1 MRLISVKDICE
12 LLNVKKSTI
21 YVWIH
26 NGTIPSYRL
35 NGLIR
40 FNIDEITEWVKS
52 QQTNT
57 SNVYTLTGNV
67 SENQDIDDIIKK
79 AIDEST
85 GKEYTRTHRGNQTNQ
100 AGKEGA

>member
-1 MRLISVKDICE
+1 MKLVDVKEICE

-21 YVWIH
+21 HVWIR

-40 FNIDEITEWVKS
+40 FNMDEIIEWVKG

-57 SNVYTLTGNV
+57 SNVYTLSRNI

-79 AIDEST
+79 AIYEST
-85 GKEYTRTHRGNQTNQ
+85 GKEYDPTHRGNQTNQ
-100 AGKEGA
+100 AGNEGA